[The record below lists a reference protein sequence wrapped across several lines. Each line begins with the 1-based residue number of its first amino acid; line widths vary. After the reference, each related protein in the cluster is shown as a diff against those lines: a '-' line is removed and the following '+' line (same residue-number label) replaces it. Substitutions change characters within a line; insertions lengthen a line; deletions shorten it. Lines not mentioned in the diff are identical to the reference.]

1 MSSVLL
7 YEKPGCLSNGK
18 QKALLA
24 SLGHHLT
31 VRNLLAEPWSAERLR
46 PFFGDSPVCDWF
58 NPTAPRVKQGD
69 VVPEL
74 LDETTALAM
83 MVEDPLLIRRPL
95 IECEHGRG
103 CGFEPGPLLDALGV
117 TLRAD
122 QDLQSCSRVNLRN
135 DPDPHCDM
143 AVDGAGIR

>member
-1 MSSVLL
+1 MASVLF

-18 QKALLA
+18 QKALLV

-31 VRNLLAEPWSAERLR
+31 VRNLLAEPWTAERLR

-69 VVPEL
+69 IVPEA

-83 MVEDPLLIRRPL
+83 MAGDPLLIRRPL

-103 CGFEPGPLLDALGV
+103 CGFESGPLLEALGL

-122 QDLQSCSRVNLRN
+122 QDLQSCSRANLAN
-135 DPDPHCDM
+135 DPDPHCDIV
-143 AVDGAGIR
+143 ADGAGVR